1 MSSDRAHTVI
11 MHLTTIH
18 HKSIPLDNLPGV
30 NLVNLL
36 ILRKGRVL
44 IVAKHPGPLRG
55 KPPVRSPIPCRAAKH
70 TRATQHATGMPHR
83 SACDGNVWGDRPPSL
98 AGTSRFAIRCISGG
112 AVCHKEM
119 ASQAATLVLDRV
131 RTRLLGRRHGPAY
144 IELYGI
150 LLVTL
155 WTHRQNKSLDWQC
168 MIWQCRAETCLRSRH
183 RFSRRP

>member
-55 KPPVRSPIPCRAAKH
+55 EPPVRSPIPCRAAKH
-70 TRATQHATGMPHR
+70 TRATQHATGMRHR
-83 SACDGNVWGDRPPSL
+83 SACDGNV
-98 AGTSRFAIRCISGG
+98 CGG
-112 AVCHKEM
+112 QASIARRDIQVC
-119 ASQAATLVLDRV
+119 D
-131 RTRLLGRRHGPAY
+131 LLHLRGRGLPRGNGKP
-144 IELYGI
+144 G
-150 LLVTL
+150 
-155 WTHRQNKSLDWQC
+155 RD
-168 MIWQCRAETCLRSRH
+168 TCLGSRAH
-183 RFSRRP
+183 APARETTWASIYRIIWYFTGHFVDASSE